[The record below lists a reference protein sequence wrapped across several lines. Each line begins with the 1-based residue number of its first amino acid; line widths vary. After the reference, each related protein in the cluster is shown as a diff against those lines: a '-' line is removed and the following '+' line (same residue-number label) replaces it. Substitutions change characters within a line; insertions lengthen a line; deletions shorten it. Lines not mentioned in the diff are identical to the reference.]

1 MKPVL
6 LIKKKL
12 EISKNGT
19 FPQSDTI
26 QETHLIGI
34 LVENRGHSAAE
45 NCQGCIITNDG
56 KKETWWANKRSNITI
71 NVKDCEL
78 LNLFY
83 IYRGSG
89 RVNSASLYT
98 FKGGEPA
105 NNESINFCKVRVT
118 SQNAEPVETDIT
130 IDINSVKIDSK

>member
-1 MKPVL
+1 MALFNTNDNCYTDSSMQALNPIIKYRYSIFPAIALIEIAIILNFIIINQFQIIISFITASETVPIFLFKQEYMKPVL

-56 KKETWWANKRSNITI
+56 KKPGGRI
-71 NVKDCEL
+71 NDQ
-78 LNLFY
+78 
-83 IYRGSG
+83 I
-89 RVNSASLYT
+89 
-98 FKGGEPA
+98 
-105 NNESINFCKVRVT
+105 
-118 SQNAEPVETDIT
+118 
-130 IDINSVKIDSK
+130 